1 MLGDPIASKK
11 ERGKSLIENGPME
24 NDKFSSHENYSDC
37 IGGTGPGD
45 TSNLFCHPD
54 IDTLISSF
62 LSNLTNW
69 AFCLTFVG
77 SI

>member
-24 NDKFSSHENYSDC
+24 NDNFSSHENHSDC

-45 TSNLFCHPD
+45 TSNLFCRPD
-54 IDTLISSF
+54 IDTLISLFS
-62 LSNLTNW
+62 LKHDKLV
-69 AFCLTFVG
+69 FCLT
-77 SI
+77 